1 MSNFELIVTLAS
13 GVLAERVAF
22 RWAKCD
28 LVPFVRWLQGN
39 NLRDNSPLANYMKYL
54 RSHGL

>member
-1 MSNFELIVTLAS
+1 MSNFEMIVTLAS

-22 RWAKCD
+22 RWAKYD
-28 LVPFVRWLQGN
+28 LVPFVRWLQGS

-54 RSHGL
+54 RKHGL